1 MKLIDNITKVVITI
15 AVAMLILSMF
25 CRCKS
30 KERMVDKQTY
40 ITDKRNDAKWDSLF
54 NVRLIKEL
62 ELYKASHKESIKST
76 TKEKTHIKDSTASK
90 YDSNGNKVGEY
101 RFHYEYHEISHED
114 IQILRDSI
122 SSLKEYKDSTSIYHS
137 KCDSLMSVINEISK
151 DKVYVEKQ
159 LSNTDRAFLNIGKI
173 ASVCLLIGIL
183 AFIGWIYR
191 RVKLH
196 KHS

>member
-40 ITDKRNDAKWDSLF
+40 ITDNRNDAKWDSLF

-159 LSNTDRAFLNIGKI
+159 LSNTDRAFLKIGKI
-173 ASVCLLIGIL
+173 ASVCLFICIL
-183 AFIGWIYR
+183 AFLGWIYWKL
-191 RVKLH
+191 KLH
-196 KHS
+196 KRS

>member
-1 MKLIDNITKVVITI
+1 MKLIDKITRVVIVI

-62 ELYKASHKESIKST
+62 ELYKASHTESIKST

-159 LSNTDRAFLNIGKI
+159 LSNTDRAFLKIGKI
-173 ASVCLLIGIL
+173 ASVCLFICIL
-183 AFIGWIYR
+183 AFLGWIYWKL
-191 RVKLH
+191 KLH
-196 KHS
+196 KRS

>member
-1 MKLIDNITKVVITI
+1 MRLIDKIAKIITI
-15 AVAMLILSMF
+15 VAVTMLILSMF
-25 CRCKS
+25 CRCKA
-30 KERMVDKQTY
+30 KEQLVEKQTY

-54 NVRLIKEL
+54 NARLIKEL
-62 ELYKASHKESIKST
+62 ELYKASHKESVKST
-76 TKEKTHIKDSTASK
+76 TKEKTHVKDSTASK
-90 YDSNGNKVGEY
+90 YDANGNKVGED

-114 IQILRDSI
+114 VQILRDSI
-122 SSLKEYKDSTSIYHS
+122 SILKEYKDSTSIYHS

-159 LSNTDRAFLNIGKI
+159 LSKTDRAFLKIGKI
-173 ASVCLLIGIL
+173 ASVCLSMGIL

-191 RVKLH
+191 KVKLH

>member
-1 MKLIDNITKVVITI
+1 MKMIDKITRVVIAI

-25 CRCKS
+25 CRCKA
-30 KERMVDKQTY
+30 KERLVEKQTY

-54 NVRLIKEL
+54 NARLIQEL
-62 ELYKASHKESIKST
+62 ELYKASHKESVKST
-76 TKEKTHIKDSTASK
+76 TKEKTHVKDSTASK
-90 YDSNGNKVGEY
+90 YDANGNKVGED

-114 IQILRDSI
+114 VQILRDSI

-137 KCDSLMSVINEISK
+137 KFDSLMSVINAISK

-159 LSNTDRAFLNIGKI
+159 LSKTDRAFLKIGKI
-173 ASVCLLIGIL
+173 ASVCLFIGIL
-183 AFIGWIYR
+183 ALLGWICR
-191 RVKLH
+191 KVKLH

>member
-1 MKLIDNITKVVITI
+1 MRLIDKIAKIITI
-15 AVAMLILSMF
+15 VAVTMLILSMF
-25 CRCKS
+25 CRCKA
-30 KERMVDKQTY
+30 KEQLVEKQTY

-54 NVRLIKEL
+54 NARLIKEL
-62 ELYKASHKESIKST
+62 ELYKASHKESVKST
-76 TKEKTHIKDSTASK
+76 TKEKTHVKDSTASK
-90 YDSNGNKVGEY
+90 YDANGNKVGED

-114 IQILRDSI
+114 VQILRDSI
-122 SSLKEYKDSTSIYHS
+122 SILKEYKDSTSIYHS

-159 LSNTDRAFLNIGKI
+159 LSKTDRAFLKIGKI
-173 ASVCLLIGIL
+173 ASVCLFIGIL

-191 RVKLH
+191 KVKLH

>member
-1 MKLIDNITKVVITI
+1 
-15 AVAMLILSMF
+15 MF
-25 CRCKS
+25 CRCKA
-30 KERMVDKQTY
+30 KEQLVEKQTY

-54 NVRLIKEL
+54 NARLIKEL
-62 ELYKASHKESIKST
+62 ESYKASHKESVKST

-90 YDSNGNKVGEY
+90 YDVNGNKVGED
-101 RFHYEYHEISHED
+101 RFHYEYHEISQED
-114 IQILRDSI
+114 VQILRDSI

-151 DKVYVEKQ
+151 DKVYAEKQ
-159 LSNTDRAFLNIGKI
+159 LSKTDRAFLKIGKI
-173 ASVCLLIGIL
+173 ASVCLFIGIL

-191 RVKLH
+191 KVKLH

>member
-1 MKLIDNITKVVITI
+1 MKLIDKITKVVITI
-15 AVAMLILSMF
+15 AVGMLILSMF
-25 CRCKS
+25 CRCKA
-30 KERMVDKQTY
+30 KERLVEKQTY

-54 NVRLIKEL
+54 NARLIKEL
-62 ELYKASHKESIKST
+62 ELYKASHKESVKST
-76 TKEKTHIKDSTASK
+76 TKEKTHVKDSTASK
-90 YDSNGNKVGEY
+90 YDANGNKVGED

-122 SSLKEYKDSTSIYHS
+122 SILKEYKDSTSIYHS

-159 LSNTDRAFLNIGKI
+159 LSKTDRAFLKIGKI
-173 ASVCLLIGIL
+173 ASVCLFIGIL

-191 RVKLH
+191 KVKLH

>member
-1 MKLIDNITKVVITI
+1 MRLIDKIAKIITI
-15 AVAMLILSMF
+15 VAMTMLVLSMF
-25 CRCKS
+25 CRCKA
-30 KERMVDKQTY
+30 KERLVEKQTY

-54 NVRLIKEL
+54 NARLIKEL
-62 ELYKASHKESIKST
+62 ELYKASHKESVKST
-76 TKEKTHIKDSTASK
+76 TKEKTHVKDSTASK
-90 YDSNGNKVGEY
+90 YDANGNKVGED

-114 IQILRDSI
+114 VQILRDSI
-122 SSLKEYKDSTSIYHS
+122 SILKEYKDSTSIYHS

-159 LSNTDRAFLNIGKI
+159 LSKTDRAFLKIGKI
-173 ASVCLLIGIL
+173 ASVCLFIGIL

-191 RVKLH
+191 KVKLH

>member
-173 ASVCLLIGIL
+173 ASVCLFIGIL
-183 AFIGWIYR
+183 AFLVWIYWR
-191 RVKLH
+191 LKLH
-196 KHS
+196 KRS

>member
-1 MKLIDNITKVVITI
+1 MKLIDKITKVVITI

-25 CRCKS
+25 CRCKA
-30 KERMVDKQTY
+30 KERVIEKQTY

-54 NVRLIKEL
+54 NARLIKEL
-62 ELYKASHKESIKST
+62 ESYRASHKEYVKST

-90 YDSNGNKVGEY
+90 YDANGNKVGED
-101 RFHYEYHEISHED
+101 RFHYEYHEISQED

-137 KCDSLMSVINEISK
+137 KCDSLISVINKISK

-159 LSNTDRAFLNIGKI
+159 LSKTDKFFIRIGRVSFAI
-173 ASVCLLIGIL
+173 LILGVVV
-183 AFIGWIYR
+183 FIGYLIIR
-191 RVKLH
+191 NRKR
-196 KHS
+196 S

>member
-159 LSNTDRAFLNIGKI
+159 LSKTDIAFLKIGKI
-173 ASVCLLIGIL
+173 ASVCLFIGIL
-183 AFIGWIYR
+183 AFLVCIYWR
-191 RVKLH
+191 LKLH
-196 KHS
+196 KRS